1 MNTGKLLE
9 VRNLQKFYNKD
20 GVPTK
25 ALNGITF
32 DVFPETSCQGL
43 FNQIHKKATK
53 KCQKHFHAPDTQ
65 MGEVTCVCLTV
76 HRKDTHILATGRYRV
91 SNAV

>member
-32 DVFPETSCQGL
+32 DVFP
-43 FNQIHKKATK
+43 
-53 KCQKHFHAPDTQ
+53 
-65 MGEVTCVCLTV
+65 GE
-76 HRKDTHILATGRYRV
+76 
-91 SNAV
+91 